1 MFETFRVIRDGVRYL
16 AYSVTSVALTGTGDD
31 QQGAIERFNQELLSS
46 PISFCFFGYS
56 RKHGLPFLLKES
68 GTFLVLFEWG
78 FSKSTA
84 ISRLRHSVDNAR
96 SLATAGGFE
105 LGAAKV
111 TDSIVSSLF
120 SDLVV
125 KLLSTPGMPL
135 LGDEIEKLEVG
146 RFLDNRPFEL
156 NPKDLFRH
164 LIVVG
169 ETGSGKSTLVAS
181 MARRWSEI
189 GGHFLVFDWH
199 SEYQHLIND
208 ESVLLITPEQDLGF
222 DIFEYPETADPFVH
236 IDLLMDI
243 FSESFDLT
251 VSQQFVLRSAL
262 RKVYVEHGHG
272 MRPNTKEVT
281 VDDLIK
287 SVNELRTFSGW
298 EQESKMA
305 VLRRVSKI
313 ADTGLRNMLNSPQ
326 KIGFHELLRENVI
339 IDLGRFTDNYSKVFI
354 VEAILRLLYN
364 YKVSKR
370 LREPHMTIVEEAR
383 NIIPYRRPEEPPRI
397 MERIVEEL
405 RKFEEALIIVNQL
418 PSTLSQEVLT
428 ASGNTVVFR
437 IKGEAEAD
445 IIAKRCGLPRDRLE
459 GLDRMQIG
467 YFVMKTADGKT
478 ALLKAHV

>member
-1 MFETFRVIRDGVRYL
+1 MFETFRIVRDGVRYL
-16 AYSVTSVALTGTGDD
+16 AYSVTTIALTNTEEGG
-31 QQGAIERFNQELLSS
+31 QEAIERFNQELLSS
-46 PISFCFFGYS
+46 PINFCFFGYS
-56 RKHGLPFLLKES
+56 RKHGLPFLFKES
-68 GTFLVLFEWG
+68 GAFLVIFDWG
-78 FSKSTA
+78 FSRKATV
-84 ISRLRHSVDNAR
+84 SRLRRSLESAR
-96 SLATAGGFE
+96 SLAKAGGFE
-105 LGAAKV
+105 LGTAKV
-111 TDSIVSSLF
+111 TDSTISRLF
-120 SDLVV
+120 SDLTV
-125 KLLSTPGMPL
+125 KFLSTPGMPL
-135 LGDEIEKLEVG
+135 SGEEAERLEVG
-146 RFLDNRPFEL
+146 AFLDNRTFEM

-169 ETGSGKSTLVAS
+169 ETGSGKSTFVAS
-181 MARRWSEI
+181 IARRWSEM

-199 SEYQHLIND
+199 SEYQQLIND

-262 RKVYVEHGHG
+262 RKVYVERGHG
-272 MRPNTKEVT
+272 MRATTKGVT
-281 VDDLIK
+281 VDDVIK
-287 SVNELRTFSGW
+287 AVNELRTFSGW

-313 ADTGLRNMLNSPQ
+313 SDTGLRNMLNSPQ
-326 KIGFHELLRENVI
+326 KIGFHELLKENVI
-339 IDLGRFTDNYSKVFI
+339 IDLGKFTDNYSKVFI

-370 LREPHMTIVEEAR
+370 LREPHMTVVEEAR

-405 RKFEEALIIVNQL
+405 RKFEEALVIVNQL

-428 ASGNTVVFR
+428 ASGNIAVFR
-437 IKGEAEAD
+437 IKGEAEID
-445 IIAKRCGLPRDRLE
+445 IIAKRCGLSRDQLGDLD
-459 GLDRMQIG
+459 GLQAG
-467 YFVMKTADGKT
+467 YFAMKTADGKT
-478 ALLKAHV
+478 ALLRSHV